1 MHKKYAYTY
10 FYFNQVC
17 IYVLIFAIFLQKIS
31 ENQKKKDGR
40 ELEFSEKCE
49 RIIAYWNFLSSDPIA
64 KRLDTPTQA
73 DRVKK
78 LIR

>member
-1 MHKKYAYTY
+1 MPKKCA
-10 FYFNQVC
+10 C
-17 IYVLIFAIFLQKIS
+17 ILILSSMYICTNFCYFLQKIS

>member
-1 MHKKYAYTY
+1 MKFTPLFQPLDQRK
-10 FYFNQVC
+10 
-17 IYVLIFAIFLQKIS
+17 
-31 ENQKKKDGR
+31 EDGR
-40 ELEFSEKCE
+40 EIEYSEKCE
-49 RIIAYWNFLSSDPIA
+49 RIFKFWTFLSTDPIA

>member
-1 MHKKYAYTY
+1 MYICTNFCY
-10 FYFNQVC
+10 
-17 IYVLIFAIFLQKIS
+17 FLQKIS